1 MTEREHRA
9 PQAHPHKN
17 FARASSAL
25 RIVTTIAIAVAT
37 TAAATQPAAP
47 PAPSASRIKV
57 AFVGDSTG
65 DGLWGGMTQLTL
77 RNACLKANVEL
88 GRFAKN
94 STGLTRPDRL
104 NWATEA
110 ARIADTFKPALYMM
124 SLGLNDRQSV
134 VENGQVTLENSPAY
148 PAKYKERVTAV
159 LKVVAAAN
167 TSLLWVGLPSMR
179 AAAADRD
186 ARLKNKYFS
195 EAVAEFGVAGI
206 QYVEP
211 WKLNPEAEEDKFASY
226 GPDINGR
233 IVQLRQSDGEHFT
246 PAGDLLVAVYL
257 LPKMFASLTE
267 RGEQAACMKG
277 EGEGHTP

>member
-1 MTEREHRA
+1 MIEREHWA
-9 PQAHPHKN
+9 PLARPHGN
-17 FARASSAL
+17 CALLSSAL
-25 RIVTTIAIAVAT
+25 RIVTAIAIAIAAT
-37 TAAATQPAAP
+37 PAAAQPAAP
-47 PAPSASRIKV
+47 APPAPRFKV

-65 DGLWGGMTQLTL
+65 DGVWGGMTQLTL

-94 STGLTRPDRL
+94 STGLTRPDRF
-104 NWATEA
+104 NWATEV
-110 ARIADTFKPALYMM
+110 ARIADSFKPALYMM

-159 LKVVAAAN
+159 LKAVAAAN
-167 TSLLWVGLPSMR
+167 TSLLWVGLPAMR

-195 EAVAEFGVAGI
+195 EAITEFGVASI

>member
-1 MTEREHRA
+1 MIEREHRA
-9 PQAHPHKN
+9 PLAHPYGDC
-17 FARASSAL
+17 ALVSSAL
-25 RIVTTIAIAVAT
+25 RIAMAIAIAIAT
-37 TAAATQPAAP
+37 RPAAAQPAVP
-47 PAPSASRIKV
+47 TPSAPRTKV

-65 DGLWGGMTQLTL
+65 DGLWGGMTELTL
-77 RNACLKANVEL
+77 RNACLKTNVEL

-94 STGLTRPDRL
+94 STGLTRPDRF

-167 TSLLWVGLPSMR
+167 TSLLWVGLPAMR
-179 AAAADRD
+179 AAADKD
-186 ARLKNKYFS
+186 ARLKNKYFA
-195 EAVAEFGVAGI
+195 EAIAEFGVAGI

-267 RGEQAACMKG
+267 RGGQATCMKG

>member
-1 MTEREHRA
+1 MHG
-9 PQAHPHKN
+9 N
-17 FARASSAL
+17 FALASSAL
-25 RIVTTIAIAVAT
+25 GIVTAMAVGIATTPAGAQPAVAPP
-37 TAAATQPAAP
+37 PAAKV
-47 PAPSASRIKV
+47 KV

-77 RNACLKANVEL
+77 RNACLKVNVEL

-94 STGLTRPDRL
+94 STGLTRPDRF

-110 ARIADTFKPALYMM
+110 ARIADTYKPSLYMM

-134 VENGQVTLENSPAY
+134 VENGQVTLENSAAY

-167 TSLLWVGLPSMR
+167 ASLLWVGLPAMR

-186 ARLKNKYFS
+186 GRIKNMYFS
-195 EAVAEFGVAGI
+195 EAVAEFGGAGI

-211 WKLNPEAEEDKFASY
+211 WKLNPEADEDKFASY

-233 IVQLRQSDGEHFT
+233 IVQIRQSDGEHFT
-246 PAGDLLVAVYL
+246 AAGDLLVAVYL
-257 LPKMFASLTE
+257 LPKMFTSLTV
-267 RGEQAACMKG
+267 RGEQASCMTD
-277 EGEGHTP
+277 EGHTQ